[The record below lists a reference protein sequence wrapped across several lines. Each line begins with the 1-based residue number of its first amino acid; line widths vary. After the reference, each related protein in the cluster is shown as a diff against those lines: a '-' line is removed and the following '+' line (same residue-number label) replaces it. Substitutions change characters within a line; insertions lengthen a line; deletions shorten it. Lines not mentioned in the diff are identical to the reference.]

1 LITWAFRSCCRCLPS
16 HRASA
21 GTRDSGPPGPSLLS
35 SSARCS
41 LSLSVI
47 AQVVVESPCITS
59 TGRSDDGRM
68 RVARIRTR
76 VSGYSAM
83 LVHSDATNRHAS
95 RDLGHGR
102 PESCSSPPSQSCGNE
117 QRPSVLDRVVLLLG
131 CVLAHHRLL
140 HVRTGLDRSTALTPG
155 DPDSHRRPCSA
166 DAAVTLLPPSTPG
179 VGHGSGRRVSRWH
192 CAGGEVD
199 RHHWC
204 RRECGC
210 RFR

>member
-1 LITWAFRSCCRCLPS
+1 VSWKSRWRFPHLRLREWHVGSVR
-16 HRASA
+16 
-21 GTRDSGPPGPSLLS
+21 
-35 SSARCS
+35 S

-47 AQVVVESPCITS
+47 AQVVVESPYITS

-102 PESCSSPPSQSCGNE
+102 PGSCSSPPSQSCGNE

-140 HVRTGLDRSTALTPG
+140 HVRTGLDRTTALTPG
-155 DPDSHRRPCSA
+155 DPDSYRRPCSA

-204 RRECGC
+204 RRGCGC